1 MQLNKETIQYLI
13 EKEKPSVIEIEGV
26 KYNQKHDNSLVS
38 MDLVDFKERTPQ
50 TFKTKTLTG
59 IKDFISTAVIK
70 NALGVP
76 DIEGL
81 VFHIEAYNKISV
93 WGGMTSFNKRDLLL
107 TAAHDDI
114 FNLREDYHD
123 FETFL
128 IKISTMFKDS
138 PDKKLLLT
146 SIGTVKDGVVKTFSD
161 DGLSQTVS
169 AKVGLE
175 MASEK
180 KVPTI
185 VDLKPF
191 VTFNEVDQPTRRFIV
206 RAKSGGEKPSF
217 ALFNADGGAWELE
230 AIANIKRWLESELP
244 ENTLIIA

>member
-13 EKEKPSVIEIEGV
+13 EKEKTSVIEVDGI
-26 KYNQKHDNSLVS
+26 KYNQKHDNSLKT
-38 MDLVDFKERTPQ
+38 MDLVHYLETKPEPIH
-50 TFKTKTLTG
+50 TKTLTG
-59 IKDFISTAVIK
+59 IKDFISTRSVTTPM
-70 NALGVP
+70 P
-76 DIEGL
+76 DMTDIL
-81 VFHIEAYNKISV
+81 VHIESYNKISV
-93 WGGMTSFNKRDLLL
+93 WSGEHPIFHKRDLLL
-107 TAAHDDI
+107 TSGHEDV
-114 FNLREDYHD
+114 FNLKEDYYD

-128 IKISTMFKDS
+128 IKVSTMFKES
-138 PDKKLLLT
+138 EDKKTLLL

-191 VTFNEVDQPTRRFIV
+191 VTFNEIDQPTRKFIV

-217 ALFNADGGAWELE
+217 ALFNADGGAWKLE

>member
-1 MQLNKETIQYLI
+1 MPDMTDI
-13 EKEKPSVIEIEGV
+13 
-26 KYNQKHDNSLVS
+26 LV
-38 MDLVDFKERTPQ
+38 
-50 TFKTKTLTG
+50 
-59 IKDFISTAVIK
+59 
-70 NALGVP
+70 
-76 DIEGL
+76 
-81 VFHIEAYNKISV
+81 HIESYNKISV
-93 WGGMTSFNKRDLLL
+93 WSGEHPIFHKRDLLL
-107 TAAHDDI
+107 TSGHEDV
-114 FNLREDYHD
+114 FNLKEDYYD

-128 IKISTMFKDS
+128 IKVSTMFKES
-138 PDKKLLLT
+138 EDKKTLLL

-191 VTFNEVDQPTRRFIV
+191 VTFNEIDQPTRKFIV

-217 ALFNADGGAWELE
+217 ALFNADGGAWKLE
-230 AIANIKRWLESELP
+230 AIANIKKWLESELP